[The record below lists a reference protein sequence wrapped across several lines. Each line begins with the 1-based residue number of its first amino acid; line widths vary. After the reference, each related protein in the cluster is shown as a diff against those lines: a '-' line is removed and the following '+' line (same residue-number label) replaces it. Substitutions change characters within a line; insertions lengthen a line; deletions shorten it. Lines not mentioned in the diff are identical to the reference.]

1 MAERPMRFERRMT
14 DGEALMWTVEKD
26 PALRASFLNITIL
39 DRAPDFDRL
48 RTRMERA
55 VQLIPRLRQHV
66 VSPPARVAP
75 PQWVDDPDFDI
86 GYHLR
91 RIAVP
96 APGDDRALL
105 DMAAKLYEDAFD
117 RARPLWLFHVVE
129 GLSGGR
135 AAFLAKMHHTITD
148 GVGGLRLSMQF
159 LDLARDAPDPE
170 PVAIERGDDGEDA
183 DGDTTESDE
192 DGLLGAAI
200 HAAGNRVR
208 RNLGIARRT
217 VGEVAG
223 NVTHPSRMPALASDS
238 VELARSL
245 LRQLAVVEP
254 ARSPLW
260 TGRRSLRRHFEAVSL
275 DLDGLKATAK
285 ALGGTVNDA
294 YVTGIAG
301 AAGAYHRAHG
311 VEVDDL
317 RMSMP
322 VNLRD
327 DRSAGGNA
335 FSPARVL
342 VPAGT
347 EDPIE
352 RFAEVHARLT
362 TTKTERALGLT
373 DSLAGM
379 LNGLPTAVV
388 VRLARQQVET
398 VDFATSNLR
407 GANFDLYMGG
417 AHVLANHPM
426 GPTAGTA
433 FNATVLGY
441 KDSLDLGLNIDTA
454 AINDPGLLRSCF
466 EEAFA
471 ELVKIGRS

>member
-1 MAERPMRFERRMT
+1 MRFERRMT
-14 DGEALMWTVEKD
+14 DAEALMWTVEKD
-26 PALRASFLNITIL
+26 PALRASFLTITLL
-39 DRAPDFDRL
+39 DQAPDFDGL
-48 RTRMERA
+48 RRRMERA
-55 VQLIPRLRQHV
+55 VRLIPRLRQRV

-75 PQWVDDPDFDI
+75 PQWVDDPHFDI
-86 GYHLR
+86 DYHLR
-91 RIAVP
+91 RIAVA
-96 APGDDRALL
+96 APGDDRRLL
-105 DMAAKLYEDAFD
+105 DLAASLYEDAFD

-135 AAFLAKMHHTITD
+135 AALLAKMHHTITD

-159 LDLARDAPDPE
+159 LDVARDSVDPDDLETDEAGAAGE
-170 PVAIERGDDGEDA
+170 PDDDDGLYSEDSLFSTA
-183 DGDTTESDE
+183 V
-192 DGLLGAAI
+192 

-217 VGEVAG
+217 FEGVAG
-223 NVTHPSRMPALASDS
+223 SVTHPARVPALATES

-254 ARSPLW
+254 SRSPLW
-260 TGRRSLRRHFEAVSL
+260 TGKRSIGRHFEAISL
-275 DLDGLKATAK
+275 DLDDLKATAK

-294 YVTGIAG
+294 YVAGISG

-311 VEVDDL
+311 VDVDDL

-327 DRSAGGNA
+327 DNSAGGNA

-342 VPAGT
+342 VPAGI
-347 EDPIE
+347 EDPVE
-352 RFAEVHARLT
+352 RFHEVHTRLA
-362 TTKTERALGLT
+362 TTKSERALGLT
-373 DSLAGM
+373 GSFAGV
-379 LNGLPTAVV
+379 LNQLPTALV

-407 GANFDLYMGG
+407 GANFDLYVAG

-426 GPTAGTA
+426 GPTGGTA

-441 KDSLDLGLNIDTA
+441 KDSLDLGLNVDTA
-454 AINDPGLLRSCF
+454 AIDDPEVLRTCI
-466 EEAFA
+466 EESFA
-471 ELVKIGRS
+471 EIAKLGR

>member
-1 MAERPMRFERRMT
+1 MHLERRMT
-14 DGEALMWTVEKD
+14 DAEALMWTVEKD
-26 PALRASFLNITIL
+26 PSLRASFLNITLL
-39 DRAPDFDRL
+39 DRAPDFQGL
-48 RTRMERA
+48 RRRMQRA

-75 PQWVDDPDFDI
+75 PQWVDDPNFDI
-86 GYHLR
+86 DYHLR
-91 RIAVP
+91 RIAV
-96 APGDDRALL
+96 ATPGDDRRLL
-105 DMAAKLYEDAFD
+105 DMAASLYEDAFD
-117 RARPLWLFHVVE
+117 RARPLWMFHVVE

-135 AAFLAKMHHTITD
+135 AALLAKMHHTITD

-159 LDLARDAPDPE
+159 IDVAPDAPDP
-170 PVAIERGDDGEDA
+170 DDVEAAEA
-183 DGDTTESDE
+183 DGDGDEAGHEES
-192 DGLLGAAI
+192 LLSSAAQ
-200 HAAGNRVR
+200 AAGNRVR

-217 VGEVAG
+217 VEGVAG
-223 NVTHPSRMPALASDS
+223 TVSHPTRVPAMATES
-238 VELARSL
+238 VEMARSL

-260 TGRRSLRRHFEAVSL
+260 TGKRSLSRHFEAISL

-285 ALGGTVNDA
+285 ALGGTVNDV

-301 AAGAYHRAHG
+301 AAGAYHREHG
-311 VEVDDL
+311 VEVGDL

-322 VNLRD
+322 VNMRE

-342 VPAGT
+342 VPAGI
-347 EDPIE
+347 EDPVE
-352 RFAEVHARLT
+352 RFHEVHARLA
-362 TTKTERALGLT
+362 TTKSERALGLAGT
-373 DSLAGM
+373 LAGV

-407 GANFDLYMGG
+407 GANFDLYVAG
-417 AHVLANHPM
+417 AHILANHPM

-441 KDSLDLGLNIDTA
+441 KDSLDLGLNVDTA
-454 AINDPGLLRSCF
+454 AVDDPARLGACI

-471 ELVKIGRS
+471 ELVKLGR

>member
-1 MAERPMRFERRMT
+1 MNLERRMS
-14 DGEALMWTVEKD
+14 DAEALMWTVEKD
-26 PALRASFLNITIL
+26 PSLRASFLNITLL

-48 RTRMERA
+48 RRRMQRA
-55 VQLIPRLRQHV
+55 VHVIPRLHQRV

-75 PQWVDDPDFDI
+75 PQWVDDPNFDI
-86 GYHLR
+86 DYHLR

-96 APGDDRALL
+96 SPGDDRQLL
-105 DMAAKLYEDAFD
+105 NLAASLYEDAFD
-117 RARPLWLFHVVE
+117 RARPLWMFHVVE

-159 LDLARDAPDPE
+159 IDVAHDAPDPDSDPDSEQVAGGADE
-170 PVAIERGDDGEDA
+170 PGQEE
-183 DGDTTESDE
+183 
-192 DGLLGAAI
+192 GLLSSAAQ
-200 HAAGNRVR
+200 AAGNRVR

-217 VGEVAG
+217 VEGLAG
-223 NVTHPSRMPALASDS
+223 TVSHPTRVPAMATESL
-238 VELARSL
+238 EMARSL
-245 LRQLAVVEP
+245 LRQMAVVEP
-254 ARSPLW
+254 SRSPLW
-260 TGRRSLRRHFEAVSL
+260 TGKRSLGRHFEAISL

-285 ALGGTVNDA
+285 ALGGTVNDV

-301 AAGAYHRAHG
+301 AAGAYHREHG
-311 VEVDDL
+311 VEVGDL

-322 VNLRD
+322 VNMRA

-347 EDPIE
+347 EDPVE
-352 RFAEVHARLT
+352 RFNEVHARLA
-362 TTKTERALGLT
+362 TTKSERALGLAET
-373 DSLAGM
+373 LAGV

-407 GANFDLYMGG
+407 GANFDLYVAG

-441 KDSLDLGLNIDTA
+441 KDSLDLGLNVDTA
-454 AINDPGLLRSCF
+454 AVDDPARLGACV

-471 ELVKIGRS
+471 ELVKLGR

>member
-1 MAERPMRFERRMT
+1 MRLERRMT
-14 DGEALMWTVEKD
+14 DAEALMWTVEKD
-26 PALRASFLNITIL
+26 PSLRASFLNITLL

-48 RTRMERA
+48 RRRMQRA
-55 VQLIPRLRQHV
+55 VQLIPRLGQRV

-75 PQWVDDPDFDI
+75 PQWVDDPYFDI
-86 GYHLR
+86 DYHLR
-91 RIAVP
+91 RIAVA
-96 APGDDRALL
+96 APGDDRQLL
-105 DMAAKLYEDAFD
+105 NLAATLYEDAFD
-117 RARPLWLFHVVE
+117 RARPLWLFHIVE
-129 GLSGGR
+129 GLSDGR

-159 LDLARDAPDPE
+159 IDVAPDAPDPDE
-170 PVAIERGDDGEDA
+170 IEAIGDDGEDGL
-183 DGDTTESDE
+183 GDEE
-192 DGLLGAAI
+192 GLFSSATQ
-200 HAAGNRVR
+200 AAGNRVR

-217 VGEVAG
+217 VGGIAG
-223 NVTHPSRMPALASDS
+223 AVGHPSQVPAMATES
-238 VELARSL
+238 VEMVRSL

-254 ARSPLW
+254 ARSTLW
-260 TGRRSLRRHFEAVSL
+260 TGKRSLGRYFEAISL

-301 AAGAYHRAHG
+301 AAGAYHRQQG
-311 VEVDDL
+311 VEVGDL

-322 VNLRD
+322 VNMRA

-342 VPAGT
+342 VPAGI

-352 RFAEVHARLT
+352 RFHEVHARLA
-362 TTKTERALGLT
+362 TTKSERALGVAET
-373 DSLAGM
+373 LAGV
-379 LNGLPTAVV
+379 LNGLPTALI
-388 VRLARQQVET
+388 VRLARQQTET

-407 GANFDLYMGG
+407 GANFDLYVAG

-441 KDSLDLGLNIDTA
+441 KDSLDLGLNVDTA
-454 AINDPGLLRSCF
+454 AVDDPARLGACIQES
-466 EEAFA
+466 FA
-471 ELVKIGRS
+471 EVVKLGR